1 MLAEDSSDRDDLRI
15 GGHVAT
21 VLGMRLGSGA
31 CCRVLGG
38 VGKHVHGPTALVAR
52 RSGLATRSGL
62 RRRDWSVQ
70 DVVRRQFCHE
80 TSLLGANAQWPPM
93 DG

>member
-1 MLAEDSSDRDDLRI
+1 M

-21 VLGMRLGSGA
+21 VLGMRLGPGA

-70 DVVRRQFCHE
+70 DVVRRQLCHE

>member
-1 MLAEDSSDRDDLRI
+1 
-15 GGHVAT
+15 
-21 VLGMRLGSGA
+21 MRLGPGA

-38 VGKHVHGPTALVAR
+38 VGKHVHSPTALVAR

-80 TSLLGANAQWPPM
+80 TSLLGTNAQWPPM